1 MVGRRGPQRLQS
13 GTSDMADLA
22 GKGNLVIATNTKTN

>member
-22 GKGNLVIATNTKTN
+22 GKRKFGHRNEYEDK